1 MYLILLLLISAVLNA
16 SHAMAPDGIHKH
28 DDYVELSFDSP
39 EFDAACAVV
48 DSKVGVS
55 MTGVLISPDIVVTA
69 AHGVEA
75 IFRKLKPTQTEHG
88 IMTIP
93 IQSIRVYFRGRN
105 QTIMAEAT
113 HVLLDP
119 RYFQEGNTR
128 EGKFDFA
135 FLKLSNPLRGITPA
149 ELFYKETIPSNALM
163 TVVTYGVSD
172 IKNGVFSWFGSHQPT
187 RRAFRLYE
195 RDTYFGKADDEEVL
209 KSSRYLQESSVYFK
223 PLKRNT
229 KPEETDSEEI
239 VRSYEA
245 TQNWVADGKKP
256 YALGLPGTSG
266 SPVFIRLT
274 KNGKTKDYLFALVSS
289 YAHLTG
295 QFHKRG
301 AYEMDHI
308 LANQKQSLGGYQT
321 IYSLFYRHKTDE
333 PAPKHHATYTQDPI
347 LRFLLKAINKESNHL
362 GMNIEKE
369 RAQSKGGL
377 LSTLGKLLN
386 IS

>member
-1 MYLILLLLISAVLNA
+1 MYLILLLLISAILNV

-28 DDYVELSFDSP
+28 EDYVELSFDVP

-48 DSKVGVS
+48 DSKAGIS
-55 MTGVLISPDIVVTA
+55 MTGVLIAPNIVVTA
-69 AHGVEA
+69 AHGIEA
-75 IFRKLKPTQTEHG
+75 IFRKAIPTETKHG
-88 IMTIP
+88 IMAIP
-93 IQSIRVYFRGRN
+93 IQSIRVYFKGRN
-105 QTIMAEAT
+105 QTIMADVT

-119 RYFQEGNTR
+119 RYFQEGNMR

-135 FLKLSNPLRGITPA
+135 FLKLSLPVTEITPA
-149 ELFYKETIPSNALM
+149 EFFHKETIPSNALM
-163 TVVTYGVSD
+163 TVVTYGTSD
-172 IKNGVFSWFGSHQPT
+172 LKPGIFSWGGTEPT

-195 RDTYFGKADDEEVL
+195 RDTYFGKPDDEEVL

-274 KNGKTKDYLFALVSS
+274 KNGRTKDYLFALVSS
-289 YAHLTG
+289 YSHLTG

-301 AYEMDHI
+301 AYEMNYI

-321 IYSLFYRHKTDE
+321 IYSLFYRNKTDE
-333 PAPKHHATYTQDPI
+333 PAPPHHATYTQDPI
-347 LRFLLKAINKESNHL
+347 LRFLLKAAISDSHSSAINTENK
-362 GMNIEKE
+362 K
-369 RAQSKGGL
+369 AQSSGSL
-377 LSTLGKLLN
+377 LSKLGKLLN

>member
-1 MYLILLLLISAVLNA
+1 MYLVVLFLISVSWDL
-16 SHAMAPDGIHKH
+16 SYAMAPDGIHKH
-28 DDYVELSFDSP
+28 EDYVELSFESA

-55 MTGVLISPDIVVTA
+55 MTGVLVAPDIVVTA
-69 AHGVEA
+69 AHGIEA
-75 IFRKLKPTQTEHG
+75 IFNKLKPTQTEHG

-93 IQSIRVYFRGRN
+93 IQSLRVYFKGRDR
-105 QTIMAEAT
+105 TIMSQAT

-119 RYFQEGNTR
+119 RYFQDSRAR

-135 FLKLSNPLRGITPA
+135 FLKLSAPVRGIVPA
-149 ELFYKETIPSNALM
+149 EFFNKETISNHALM
-163 TVVTYGVSD
+163 TVVTYGTSD
-172 IKNGVFSWFGSHQPT
+172 IKAGLFDLFGGRQPI

-195 RDTYFGKADDEEVL
+195 RDTYFGRPDDDEVL
-209 KSSRYLQESSVYFK
+209 KTSRYLQESSVYFK

-229 KPEETDSEEI
+229 KPEETDPEEV

-256 YALGLPGTSG
+256 YGLGLPGTSG

-274 KNGKTKDYLFALVSS
+274 KDGKTKDYLFGLVSS

-295 QFHKRG
+295 QFHKKG
-301 AYEMDHI
+301 PYEMDYI
-308 LANQKQSLGGYQT
+308 LTHQRQALGGYQT
-321 IYSLFYRHKTDE
+321 IYSLFYRNKTDE
-333 PAPKHHATYTQDPI
+333 PAPKQYATYTQDPV
-347 LRFLLKAINKESNHL
+347 LRFLLKAINNDSSSSRVIVRNEL
-362 GMNIEKE
+362 
-369 RAQSKGGL
+369 RQSDTGVLSKIKG
-377 LSTLGKLLN
+377 LLN

>member
-1 MYLILLLLISAVLNA
+1 MYLNLLLLISVVLNV

-28 DDYVELSFDSP
+28 EDYVELSFDSP

-55 MTGVLISPDIVVTA
+55 MTGVLIAPDIVVTA
-69 AHGVEA
+69 AHGIEA

-93 IQSIRVYFRGRN
+93 IQSLRVYFRGRN
-105 QTIMAEAT
+105 HTIMAETT

-119 RYFQEGNTR
+119 RYFQEGNMR

-135 FLKLSNPLRGITPA
+135 FLKLSMPVKEITPA
-149 ELFYKETIPSNALM
+149 EFFHKEIIPSDALM
-163 TVVTYGVSD
+163 TVVTYGTSD
-172 IKNGVFSWFGSHQPT
+172 VKEGAFSWFGSRQPI

-195 RDTYFGKADDEEVL
+195 RDTYFGRADDEEVL

-223 PLKRNT
+223 PLKRNA

-256 YALGLPGTSG
+256 YGLGLPGTSG

-274 KNGKTKDYLFALVSS
+274 KNGRTKDYLFALVSS

-295 QFHKRG
+295 QFHKKG

-321 IYSLFYRHKTDE
+321 IYSLFYRNKTDE

-347 LRFLLKAINKESNHL
+347 LRFLLKAINQDSEYSR
-362 GMNIEKE
+362 MNIAKE
-369 RAQSKGGL
+369 HRKSSETL
-377 LSTLGKLLN
+377 LSKLGNLLN

>member
-1 MYLILLLLISAVLNA
+1 MNVSY
-16 SHAMAPDGIHKH
+16 AMAPDGIHTH
-28 DDYVELSFDSP
+28 EDYMQLSFDAP

-55 MTGVLISPDIVVTA
+55 MTGVLITPDIVVTA
-69 AHGVEA
+69 AHGIEA

-93 IQSIRVYFRGRN
+93 IKSIKVYFRGKS
-105 QTIMAEAT
+105 QTIMADVT

-119 RYFQEGNTR
+119 RYFQEANTR

-135 FLKLSNPLRGITPA
+135 FLKLSMPVREITPA
-149 ELFYKETIPSNALM
+149 EFFQKETIPSNALM
-163 TVVTYGVSD
+163 TVVTYGTSD
-172 IKNGVFSWFGSHQPT
+172 IKAGMFSWSGSQQAT

-195 RDTYFGKADDEEVL
+195 RDTYFGKAEDEEVL

-256 YALGLPGTSG
+256 YGLGLPGTSG
-266 SPVFIRLT
+266 SPVFIRLS
-274 KNGKTKDYLFALVSS
+274 KNGQTKDYLFALVSS
-289 YAHLTG
+289 YSHLTG
-295 QFHKRG
+295 QFRKRG
-301 AYEMDHI
+301 VYEMDYI
-308 LANQKQSLGGYQT
+308 LTNQKQSLGGYQT

-333 PAPKHHATYTQDPI
+333 PAPPRHATYTQDPI
-347 LRFLLKAINKESNHL
+347 LRFLLKAITNDSDSS
-362 GMNIEKE
+362 MMSIAKE
-369 RAQSKGGL
+369 RHQSAGNFL
-377 LSTLGKLLN
+377 LKLKNLLN

>member
-1 MYLILLLLISAVLNA
+1 MLLLMCAISNI

-55 MTGVLISPDIVVTA
+55 MTGVLITPNIVVTA
-69 AHGVEA
+69 AHGIEA

-88 IMTIP
+88 VMTIP
-93 IQSIRVYFRGRN
+93 ITTLSVYFKGRN
-105 QTIMAEAT
+105 QTIKANVT

-135 FLKLSNPLRGITPA
+135 FLKLSMPVREITPA
-149 ELFYKETIPSNALM
+149 EFFHKETIPSNALM
-163 TVVTYGVSD
+163 TVVTYGTSD
-172 IKNGVFSWFGSHQPT
+172 IKEGAFSWFGSRQPI

-195 RDTYFGKADDEEVL
+195 RDTYFGRPDDEEVL

-274 KNGKTKDYLFALVSS
+274 KNGRTKDYLFALVSS

-295 QFHKRG
+295 QFRKRG
-301 AYEMDHI
+301 AYEMNYI
-308 LANQKQSLGGYQT
+308 LANQKQALGGYQT
-321 IYSLFYRHKTDE
+321 IYSLFYRNKTDE

-347 LRFLLKAINKESNHL
+347 LRFLLKSIAHDSESARINIVKEQ
-362 GMNIEKE
+362 G
-369 RAQSKGGL
+369 QSSGSVFSKFKG
-377 LSTLGKLLN
+377 LLN

>member
-1 MYLILLLLISAVLNA
+1 MISFVWNL

-28 DDYVELSFDSP
+28 EDYVKLSFDSP

-55 MTGVLISPDIVVTA
+55 MTGVLIAPDVVVTA
-69 AHGVEA
+69 AHGIEA
-75 IFRKLKPTQTEHG
+75 IFKKLKPTQTEHG

-93 IQSIRVYFRGRN
+93 IQSLRVYFRGKHH
-105 QTIMAEAT
+105 TIMGEAT

-119 RYFQEGNTR
+119 RYFQDGNMR

-135 FLKLSNPLRGITPA
+135 FLKLSAPVRGIMPA
-149 ELFYKETIPSNALM
+149 EFFDKETISNNALM
-163 TVVTYGVSD
+163 TVVTYGTSD
-172 IKNGVFSWFGSHQPT
+172 IKSGFFDLFGGHQPT

-195 RDTYFGKADDEEVL
+195 RDTYFGRPDDDEVL

-229 KPEETDSEEI
+229 RPDDTDREEI

-256 YALGLPGTSG
+256 YGLGLPGTSG

-274 KNGKTKDYLFALVSS
+274 KDGKTKDYLFALVSS
-289 YAHLTG
+289 YSHLTG
-295 QFHKRG
+295 QFHKK
-301 AYEMDHI
+301 APYEMDYI
-308 LANQKQSLGGYQT
+308 LTNQKQALGGYQT
-321 IYSLFYRHKTDE
+321 IYSLFYRNKTDE
-333 PAPKHHATYTQDPI
+333 PAPKHYRTYTQDPI
-347 LRFLLKAINKESNHL
+347 LRFLLNAIYKDSGYSRMFVRNEGQRPDTSIL
-362 GMNIEKE
+362 
-369 RAQSKGGL
+369 SKIKGL
-377 LSTLGKLLN
+377 LRTFHD
-386 IS
+386 